1 MRRLSA
7 LGVPHIWDLAQ
18 CNECKAEIQVTR
30 FHCFQCG
37 EGENEGY
44 DLCRSCLPEG
54 MRKHNPKHQ
63 FQIVEHLDMTID
75 TLQDFL
81 VIIREPQTKWVK
93 IRRPYPGVSVYE
105 VRFGRKHLFYSTTL
119 AAQVSQIARSFPQG
133 LKVVKVAA
141 EVCARELA
149 EQERR
154 AVQPLPG
161 CAFTEMEVEYVMQAT
176 GACRERA
183 TQALAEYGSPE
194 TAVLF
199 IGEQD
204 EGGDLLDDD
213 DDGDDGEEDG
223 EDDEDAEMEDGDPAT
238 DEKDDGEDNNDN
250 GDSEEVDDFE
260 SC

>member
-1 MRRLSA
+1 M
-7 LGVPHIWDLAQ
+7 I
-18 CNECKAEIQVTR
+18 
-30 FHCFQCG
+30 
-37 EGENEGY
+37 
-44 DLCRSCLPEG
+44 
-54 MRKHNPKHQ
+54 
-63 FQIVEHLDMTID
+63 
-75 TLQDFL
+75 
-81 VIIREPQTKWVK
+81 
-93 IRRPYPGVSVYE
+93 
-105 VRFGRKHLFYSTTL
+105 
-119 AAQVSQIARSFPQG
+119 
-133 LKVVKVAA
+133 KVAA

-183 TQALAEYGSPE
+183 TQALTEYGSPE

-213 DDGDDGEEDG
+213 GEEDG
-223 EDDEDAEMEDGDPAT
+223 EEDDEDAEMEDGDPAT
-238 DEKDDGEDNNDN
+238 DEKDDN
-250 GDSEEVDDFE
+250 GDSEVDEEEVGFE

>member
-1 MRRLSA
+1 VL
-7 LGVPHIWDLAQ
+7 
-18 CNECKAEIQVTR
+18 
-30 FHCFQCG
+30 
-37 EGENEGY
+37 
-44 DLCRSCLPEG
+44 
-54 MRKHNPKHQ
+54 
-63 FQIVEHLDMTID
+63 
-75 TLQDFL
+75 
-81 VIIREPQTKWVK
+81 
-93 IRRPYPGVSVYE
+93 
-105 VRFGRKHLFYSTTL
+105 
-119 AAQVSQIARSFPQG
+119 
-133 LKVVKVAA
+133 KVAA

-213 DDGDDGEEDG
+213 DDGEEDG
-223 EDDEDAEMEDGDPAT
+223 EEDDEDAETEDGDPAT
-238 DEKDDGEDNNDN
+238 DEKDDVEDDN
-250 GDSEEVDDFE
+250 GDSEVDEVDFE

>member
-1 MRRLSA
+1 L
-7 LGVPHIWDLAQ
+7 L
-18 CNECKAEIQVTR
+18 
-30 FHCFQCG
+30 CFVV
-37 EGENEGY
+37 
-44 DLCRSCLPEG
+44 D
-54 MRKHNPKHQ
+54 
-63 FQIVEHLDMTID
+63 
-75 TLQDFL
+75 
-81 VIIREPQTKWVK
+81 
-93 IRRPYPGVSVYE
+93 
-105 VRFGRKHLFYSTTL
+105 
-119 AAQVSQIARSFPQG
+119 AG
-133 LKVVKVAA
+133 LKVIKVAA

-213 DDGDDGEEDG
+213 DDADDGEEDG
-223 EDDEDAEMEDGDPAT
+223 EEDDDDAEMEDGDPAT

>member
-1 MRRLSA
+1 M
-7 LGVPHIWDLAQ
+7 I
-18 CNECKAEIQVTR
+18 
-30 FHCFQCG
+30 
-37 EGENEGY
+37 
-44 DLCRSCLPEG
+44 
-54 MRKHNPKHQ
+54 
-63 FQIVEHLDMTID
+63 
-75 TLQDFL
+75 
-81 VIIREPQTKWVK
+81 
-93 IRRPYPGVSVYE
+93 
-105 VRFGRKHLFYSTTL
+105 
-119 AAQVSQIARSFPQG
+119 
-133 LKVVKVAA
+133 KVAA

-213 DDGDDGEEDG
+213 DDGEEDG
-223 EDDEDAEMEDGDPAT
+223 EEDDEDAEMEDGDPAT
-238 DEKDDGEDNNDN
+238 DEKDDVEDNDDN
-250 GDSEEVDDFE
+250 GDSEVDEEEVDFE